1 MIKLERPCD
10 DTNPNWLEHSRIY
23 EIFQEGNH
31 QFALVIKMGGSFS
44 SQKKRK
50 KKEEAEIERHIP
62 LKGKGTT

>member
-44 SQKKRK
+44 LKKKKKKKKRL
-50 KKEEAEIERHIP
+50 R
-62 LKGKGTT
+62 

>member
-44 SQKKRK
+44 S
-50 KKEEAEIERHIP
+50 KKEEAAIERHIP